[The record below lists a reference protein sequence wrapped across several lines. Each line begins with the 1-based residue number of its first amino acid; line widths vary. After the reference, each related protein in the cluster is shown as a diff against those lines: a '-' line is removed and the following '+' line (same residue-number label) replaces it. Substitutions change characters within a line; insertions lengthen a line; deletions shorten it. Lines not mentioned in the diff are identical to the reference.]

1 MNVLGK
7 ISSYLLRYFGAA
19 VCQPKACSVY
29 LQPVSF
35 YSTCE
40 VELLVVPVLSF
51 SRATRVRISMLIGW
65 HSNRAIRWLPFSRE
79 WRCERV
85 GPRYESFLHL
95 IRAVIVGNL
104 TARRTHLTTRLT
116 LWLHD
121 ELIWLPD
128 YLFSVLKIWL
138 NFSSWSTC
146 WATALRGLHELRCG
160 FYINSEL
167 CVFKRVDSISE
178 LPGSV
183 RQLNESRFGRNN
195 SYVLS
200 YRVLLIDS
208 WIFVYFPC
216 WFLKMAVLISHS
228 HYLHGAY
235 VRLADPL

>member
-128 YLFSVLKIWL
+128 YLFSVQKIWL

-146 WATALRGLHELRCG
+146 WATALRGLQELWCHCLHQWRT
-160 FYINSEL
+160 L
-167 CVFKRVDSISE
+167 CVKPGGQYFRVARINETVKRVE
-178 LPGSV
+178 V
-183 RQLNESRFGRNN
+183 WTQQERWKRN
-195 SYVLS
+195 
-200 YRVLLIDS
+200 
-208 WIFVYFPC
+208 
-216 WFLKMAVLISHS
+216 
-228 HYLHGAY
+228 
-235 VRLADPL
+235 